1 MAFEDTILFKTL
13 YYGWQVVPDD
23 KTCSDI
29 LWKWHIPG
37 EGHNQEP
44 IKFSELQFY
53 KADVTKGDKGCR
65 KKAVVSGIRDY
76 FATPMFAFE
85 LSGSKIKSFM
95 IIWFYQD

>member
-1 MAFEDTILFKTL
+1 MAFEDAILFKTL

-65 KKAVVSGIRDY
+65 KKKQLSV
-76 FATPMFAFE
+76 E
-85 LSGSKIKSFM
+85 LGSILPHLCLPLSCQEAK
-95 IIWFYQD
+95 